1 MFNLQEIALH
11 IISGDHDV
19 NDTDVQRLID
29 LASDIYF
36 NIDEAETTDLFSIMI
51 NGNTISVPYSRSE
64 PIMDDEVYNS
74 LERFFRERCPT
85 FKMETGSD
93 VRTGKEKLPFIMG
106 GLTELYENETEQWI
120 FKHQLVNEEF
130 LIEDKLDGISASL
143 IYENGVFVSGYSRGN
158 GTYGADISRHLRNI
172 PSVPKTIK
180 TKERLELRAEVI
192 IPVKLWKDHQA
203 QVEKQ
208 TGKFYKNPRNYVAGK
223 MNSKTADQSFY
234 DVVNVV
240 ITSLNNR
247 EEHDVIKNLEFVRTL
262 KFLVVEYVVIN
273 GKDINDMVLTEIL
286 FNRRKESIYE
296 IDGVVLT
303 PNNATVRN
311 SIPKTT
317 STLNA
322 AHSVKIK
329 FGSPENNAQ
338 TTVIRVHYDLSK
350 DGYAKPRIE
359 IDPVELGGVTITF
372 TTGFNAG
379 YIKKNNI
386 GPGTIVDITRSGD
399 VIPYIEKVVQG
410 TIADLPDNLEDYYWT
425 EGEVDLVLLDP
436 SSSIDVTK
444 KKLLGFFTGIDVP
457 KLKEASISKLV
468 EAGIDD
474 ISSIIKMSREELQSV
489 IGKSAGNSVYEGI
502 KDKLNPV
509 SLATI
514 AASSQTLGRGLG
526 SRKLQRVIDRYGK
539 LDVTILELLEVEGWE
554 DKTASLY
561 ISNFP
566 KFEKF
571 LEQIDGYYTILNT
584 DDIKVSNG
592 MEGMTVVLTGFR
604 DKELEK
610 LVVSKGGKIGSSVS
624 KSTTVL
630 VCANVN
636 DGGSKIAK
644 ANELGILKMTP
655 EEAYSAFSEF

>member
-19 NDTDVQRLID
+19 NDTDLQRLID
-29 LASDIYF
+29 LASEIYF
-36 NIDEAETTDLFSIMI
+36 NIDGDETTDLFPIMI
-51 NGNTISVPYSRSE
+51 NGTSISVPYSRSE
-64 PIMDDEVYNS
+64 PIMDDAVYNS
-74 LERFFRERCPT
+74 LEKLFRERCPT
-85 FKMETGSD
+85 SRIETGSD
-93 VRTGKEKLPFIMG
+93 VRTGKEKLPFVMG

-120 FKHQLVNEEF
+120 FKLRLVNEEF

-192 IPVKLWKDHQA
+192 IPVSEWKEHQA
-203 QVEKQ
+203 QVEKE

-223 MNSKTADQSFY
+223 MNSKTASQSFY
-234 DVVNVV
+234 DVVKVV

-262 KFLVVEYVVIN
+262 KFLVVEYVVIK

-303 PNNATVRN
+303 PNNAVIRN
-311 SIPKTT
+311 AIPKTT
-317 STLNA
+317 SSLNV

-329 FGSPENNAQ
+329 FGSPENMAQ
-338 TTVIRVHYDLSK
+338 SEVIRVHYDLSK
-350 DGYAKPRIE
+350 DAYAKPRIE
-359 IDPVELGGVTITF
+359 INPVELGGVTITF

-399 VIPYIEKVVQG
+399 VIPYIEKVVKS
-410 TIADLPDNLEDYYWT
+410 TVADLPDNLEDYYWT
-425 EGEVDLVLLDP
+425 DGEVDLVLIDP
-436 SSSIDVTK
+436 SSNTDVTK

-468 EAGIDD
+468 EVGIDD
-474 ISSIIKMSREELQSV
+474 IEAIIKMSREDLQSV
-489 IGKSAGNSVYEGI
+489 IGKSAGNTVYDGI
-502 KDKLNPV
+502 KEKLNPV
-509 SLATI
+509 SLATL
-514 AASSQTLGRGLG
+514 AASSQVLGRGLG
-526 SRKLQRVIDRYGK
+526 SRKIQRIVDKYGR
-539 LDVTILELLEVEGWE
+539 LNVTILELLDVEGWE

-571 LEQIDGYYTILNT
+571 LEHIHGYYTILNT
-584 DDIKVSNG
+584 DELKVSDG
-592 MEGMTVVLTGFR
+592 MAGMTVVLTGFR

-610 LVVSKGGKIGSSVS
+610 LVVSKGGKIGTSVS

-636 DGGSKIAK
+636 DTGGKIKK
-644 ANELGILKMTP
+644 ADDLGILKMTP
-655 EEAYSAFSEF
+655 DEAYNAFSEF